1 MTQPKRVLYRGVPMI
16 EGWPEK
22 IIAAQQIV
30 SMHHQGRDVPR
41 VRYGDE
47 KSDLRAD
54 TTPCHD
60 CRVLKGEF
68 HVPSCDVEECPV
80 CGGQLISC
88 DCEFEDYADKE
99 V

>member
-1 MTQPKRVLYRGVPMI
+1 MTEPKKVLYRGVSMA

-22 IIAAQQIV
+22 INAAQQIQ
-30 SMHHQGRDVPR
+30 SRRFQGRDVPR

-47 KSDLRAD
+47 TSNLDAAKA
-54 TTPCHD
+54 PCPD
-60 CRVLKGEF
+60 CGVLKGEF

-80 CGGQLISC
+80 CGHQLISC
-88 DCEFEDYADKE
+88 DCEFEDGGTE

>member
-1 MTQPKRVLYRGVPMI
+1 MTKPKRVVYRGVPMI

-30 SMHHQGRDVPR
+30 SIRYQGRDVQR

-47 KSDLRAD
+47 QSDWSAE
-54 TTPCHD
+54 TIPCHD
-60 CRVLKGEF
+60 CGVLKGDL
-68 HVPSCDVEECPV
+68 HVPSCDVEECPI

-99 V
+99 R